1 MIQIKKQELSNFY
14 FSSGNWES
22 NINATSK
29 EEALTLLVE
38 ELKDSP
44 EAEIGKIIVCVNLD
58 VAVKELTLE
67 EALFFIPIEE
77 LVGNFD
83 G

>member
-1 MIQIKKQELSNFY
+1 MIQIKNPELSNFY
-14 FSSGNWES
+14 FSSGNWET
-22 NINATSK
+22 NINASSK
-29 EEALTLLVE
+29 EEALTFLVN
-38 ELKDSP
+38 ELKGSP
-44 EAEIGKIIVCVNLD
+44 EVDIGKIIVCVNLD

-77 LVGNFD
+77 IAGSFN

>member
-1 MIQIKKQELSNFY
+1 
-14 FSSGNWES
+14 
-22 NINATSK
+22 
-29 EEALTLLVE
+29 LTFLVN
-38 ELKDSP
+38 ELKGSP
-44 EAEIGKIIVCVNLD
+44 EVDIGKIIVCVNLD

-77 LVGNFD
+77 IAGSFN

>member
-1 MIQIKKQELSNFY
+1 MIQIKNQELSNFY
-14 FSSGNWES
+14 FSSGNWET
-22 NINATSK
+22 NINASSK
-29 EEALTLLVE
+29 EEALTFLVN
-38 ELKDSP
+38 ELKGSP
-44 EAEIGKIIVCVNLD
+44 EVDIGKIIVCVNLD

-77 LVGNFD
+77 IAGSFN